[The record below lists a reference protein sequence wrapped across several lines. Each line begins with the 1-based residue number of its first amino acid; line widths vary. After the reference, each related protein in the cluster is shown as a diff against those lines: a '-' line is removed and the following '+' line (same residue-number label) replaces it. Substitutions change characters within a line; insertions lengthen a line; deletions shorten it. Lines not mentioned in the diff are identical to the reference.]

1 MMDSPT
7 MLHLQL
13 VLHLSESADPAYK
26 RFLHVLAKNLN
37 LQDMWNHMNACI
49 FCLWKEA

>member
-1 MMDSPT
+1 

-37 LQDMWNHMNACI
+37 FQDMWNHMNACI